1 MIVFLIVMSCVF
13 NCFFCFDRVSWHKV
27 CRCFVELL
35 ERTER
40 LGSTNTKASVF
51 RRLQSL
57 VVTKS
62 DWVITNYECPSAIR
76 VSNNNPFNNNNNLNL
91 LILSS

>member
-57 VVTKS
+57 VVTML
-62 DWVITNYECPSAIR
+62 IG
-76 VSNNNPFNNNNNLNL
+76 LNKTIGTDL
-91 LILSS
+91 VEWSVD